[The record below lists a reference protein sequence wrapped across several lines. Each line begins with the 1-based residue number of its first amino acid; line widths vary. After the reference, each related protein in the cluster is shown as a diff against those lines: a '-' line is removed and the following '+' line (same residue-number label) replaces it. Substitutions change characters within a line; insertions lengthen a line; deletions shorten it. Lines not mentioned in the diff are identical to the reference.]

1 MKSKKKFW
9 IKKKNGDRH
18 GHGVFVTKG
27 EDCSG

>member
-9 IKKKNGDRH
+9 IKKKHGDRP
-18 GHGVFVTKG
+18 GHGVFVAHG